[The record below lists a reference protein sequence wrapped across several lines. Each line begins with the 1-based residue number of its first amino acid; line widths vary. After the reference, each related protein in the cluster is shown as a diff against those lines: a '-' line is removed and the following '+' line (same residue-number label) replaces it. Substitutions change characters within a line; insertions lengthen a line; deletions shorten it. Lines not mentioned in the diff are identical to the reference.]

1 VLSLPASSIGLFA
14 GAATIG
20 TALAGIL
27 LGVVADRVG
36 THRVVQI
43 VSWCQFAVP
52 VLALLFHL
60 GVFGS
65 ATGLLFPVL
74 YVLLGIFDGS
84 VLLGFLNY
92 VLEISPPGQRPTYMG
107 LMNTLSGLLVL
118 VPLAGG
124 WILEH
129 ASYPLLFTLAAVGTL
144 AGALLAIGLPSPKRP
159 VLETE
164 AAASAAEDLVLPPRP
179 AP

>member
-1 VLSLPASSIGLFA
+1 SQ
-14 GAATIG
+14 
-20 TALAGIL
+20 
-27 LGVVADRVG
+27 
-36 THRVVQI
+36 RVVQV
-43 VSWCQFAVP
+43 VSWCQLAVP

-107 LMNTLSGLLVL
+107 LMNTLSGVLVL

-129 ASYPLLFTLAAVGTL
+129 ASYPLLFSLAAAGPL
-144 AGALLAIGLPSPKRP
+144 AGA
-159 VLETE
+159 VL
-164 AAASAAEDLVLPPRP
+164 SL
-179 AP
+179 